1 MARLTEN
8 PKFIALGILI
18 SLGLGLYLYFP
29 DMKRLVMAPPK
40 KPKPAPAVAKPGEDQ
55 RKFYRLVPDKL
66 PDKIEVLLD
75 PPVATRTLFDEVPR
89 REKSLE
95 EKGEPP
101 AIPEGWRLTSVWISP
116 ERRAAVVS
124 GVVVTEGEA
133 LGPFTVAKIE
143 SDRVVLK
150 HPFGERVLSFTQS
163 VSAAPPA
170 AANSPEG
177 SAAAKDEPPPA
188 GLIQQA
194 IQGLRAWQKNQEA
207 LDQLLNP
214 KKP

>member
-29 DMKRLVMAPPK
+29 DMKRVVMAPPK

-55 RKFYRLVPDKL
+55 RRFYRLVPDKL
-66 PDKIEVLLD
+66 PDKIEALLD
-75 PPVATRTLFDEVPR
+75 PPTSSRTVFDEVPR

-101 AIPEGWRLTSVWISP
+101 AIPAAWRLTSVWISP

-150 HPFGERVLSFTQS
+150 HPFGEKVMNFNQP
-163 VSAAPPA
+163 AAPAPSEAAPA
-170 AANSPEG
+170 AQ
-177 SAAAKDEPPPA
+177 DQPPPP
-188 GLIQQA
+188 GMIQKAQKG
-194 IQGLRAWQKNQEA
+194 IQAWQRNQEA
-207 LDQLLNP
+207 LDQLQSP

>member
-29 DMKRLVMAPPK
+29 DMKKLVMAPPK
-40 KPKPAPAVAKPGEDQ
+40 KPRPAPAVAKVGEEQ
-55 RKFYRLVPDKL
+55 KKFYRLVPDKL
-66 PDKIEVLLD
+66 PDKIEVVLA
-75 PPVATRTLFDEVPR
+75 PPGATRTVFDEVPR

-101 AIPEGWRLTSVWISP
+101 AIPAAWRLTSVWISP

-150 HPFGERVLSFTQS
+150 HPFGERVMNFTQP
-163 VSAAPPA
+163 VAVPPAAPPPSEAVPA
-170 AANSPEG
+170 AQ
-177 SAAAKDEPPPA
+177 DQPPPPGMNQKA
-188 GLIQQA
+188 QKGIQ
-194 IQGLRAWQKNQEA
+194 AWQRNQEA
-207 LDQLLNP
+207 LDQLQSP

>member
-8 PKFIALGILI
+8 PKFIVLGILI

-29 DMKRLVMAPPK
+29 DMKKLVMAPPK
-40 KPKPAPAVAKPGEDQ
+40 KPKPAPVVAKPGEDQ

-66 PDKIEVLLD
+66 PDKFEVVLAA
-75 PPVATRTLFDEVPR
+75 PSATRSLFDEVPR

-101 AIPEGWRLTSVWISP
+101 AIPAAWRLTSVWISP

-150 HPFGERVLSFTQS
+150 HPFGERVMSFTPP
-163 VSAAPPA
+163 VSGAPAVAVPPEAAPA
-170 AANSPEG
+170 AQ
-177 SAAAKDEPPPA
+177 DQPPPP
-188 GLIQQA
+188 GMIQKAQRG
-194 IQGLRAWQKNQEA
+194 IQAWQKNQEA
-207 LDQLLNP
+207 LDQMLNP